1 MRGEYGA
8 SGTSFYTTTE
18 KEDYYDTLEAV
29 LDKKCAGTMGS
40 PCRALPSQSPQ
51 SLCSDLNAHCE
62 HAQGGL
68 PPAMQRQPAE
78 DVRARRRR

>member
-29 LDKKCAGTMGS
+29 LDKKCAGTIGS

-51 SLCSDLNAHCE
+51 SVRSVLNAHCE
-62 HAQGGL
+62 HAQRGL
-68 PPAMQRQPAE
+68 PPAMQRQPAG
-78 DVRARRRR
+78 VVCAHCRR